1 MILKLEKQLENRS
14 WLAFFRLQHQSGMA
28 VKIESSYTLPARVRA
43 LDNDTPF
50 EISIIGLVE
59 TKNPLEAAQALQL
72 EHRAARIRG
81 TWFRP
86 DLPLLKFIE
95 DGAQR
100 DLRTL
105 IESMG
110 EPPPGTIS
118 VEELASQL
126 GVSVPTIY
134 RWVNTG
140 KLPHFR
146 VRRQIRFLPSEV
158 LPFMR
163 G

>member
-1 MILKLEKQLENRS
+1 MILRLEKQLENHS
-14 WLAFFRLQHQSGMA
+14 WLVFFRLQHQSGMA

-50 EISIIGLVE
+50 EISIIGLIE
-59 TKNPLEAAQALQL
+59 TKNPLEAAQALQV
-72 EHRAARIRG
+72 EHRASRIRG

-100 DLRTL
+100 DLRML
-105 IESMG
+105 IEAMG

-126 GVSVPTIY
+126 GVSIPTIY
-134 RWVNTG
+134 RWVNAG